1 MGSIRP
7 TIDHPDLST
16 EVVGALSMADLGPF
30 GRSPLRLLF
39 VVAAAVVAIGRG
51 ALIAGDLGIGG
62 PLDVAA
68 FAGVS
73 AATETLV
80 VLLPVALLLRV
91 PAAPQTHLMLLG
103 GLALGA
109 LVEVLRLGS
118 AIVPASLADPS
129 VGSILR
135 TFAWLGVPFG
145 SLLVGLGL
153 LRLRAGRTTR
163 RGMLVVIAFL
173 YLVLSLLPLGAEL
186 IGKAPVNVTW
196 LFLVSGVLVPILAAF
211 AGWVAVD
218 AWLDGER
225 PNLFWGLLAVAVP
238 LHVVGAFFSAAL
250 PLPALLALPASPA
263 ALNSLAMASATLGAI
278 LALVVV
284 TLGFVAYARKTPSPA
299 EEAPD

>member
-16 EVVGALSMADLGPF
+16 DLVGALSMADLGPF

-145 SLLVGLGL
+145 S
-153 LRLRAGRTTR
+153 
-163 RGMLVVIAFL
+163 
-173 YLVLSLLPLGAEL
+173 
-186 IGKAPVNVTW
+186 
-196 LFLVSGVLVPILAAF
+196 
-211 AGWVAVD
+211 
-218 AWLDGER
+218 
-225 PNLFWGLLAVAVP
+225 
-238 LHVVGAFFSAAL
+238 
-250 PLPALLALPASPA
+250 
-263 ALNSLAMASATLGAI
+263 
-278 LALVVV
+278 
-284 TLGFVAYARKTPSPA
+284 
-299 EEAPD
+299 